1 MTTRARLIAI
11 EGLDGSG
18 KGTQLER
25 LGASLRRSG
34 LEVATAAFP
43 AYDAG
48 IVGRKV
54 GEYLDGR
61 LGRVPTDRPWLPAL
75 LFATDRYEQRER
87 LLEAARE
94 SDFLLVDRYVASNIA
109 YQGVGLEP
117 AALEE
122 FAAWVEELEF
132 GVFALPRPDLQLYLR
147 MPPETARRLVL
158 QKAKRSYTDRGLDLY
173 EEDAD
178 RQTRSGEIY
187 EWLAATEF
195 GGPWRIVDCA
205 GDGGEPRARRE
216 VTDDLRA
223 VLRDLAGEAADTPD
237 PAG

>member
-1 MTTRARLIAI
+1 MTKRAQLIAI
-11 EGLDGSG
+11 EGLDGTG

-25 LGASLRRSG
+25 LAAGLRRSG
-34 LEVATAAFP
+34 HEVATAAFP

-61 LGRVPTDRPWLPAL
+61 LGRVADDRPWLPAL

-87 LLEAARE
+87 LLAALATA
-94 SDFLLVDRYVASNIA
+94 DFLLVDRYVASNIA
-109 YQGVGLEP
+109 FQGVRLEG
-117 AALEE
+117 AELAD
-122 FAAWVEELEF
+122 FAAWLEELEF

-158 QKAKRSYTDRGLDLY
+158 KKSKRSYTDRGLDLY
-173 EEDAD
+173 EEDLA

-187 EWLAATEF
+187 EWLAETGF
-195 GGPWRIVDCA
+195 GGPWRTVDCA
-205 GDGGEPRARRE
+205 DSAGEPRRRGE
-216 VTDDLRA
+216 ITIDLQAAIDDLGAR
-223 VLRDLAGEAADTPD
+223 
-237 PAG
+237 